1 VARLVKSAADVRIL
15 YVQPAEG
22 FGGAERQSVV
32 LIRRLREL
40 GHDVFPFVGPGQP
53 IRDALESAGITDYVF
68 TDQFPKATIEPLKF
82 RERLRR
88 GVEHLL
94 AWRRAGHAALEAAHT
109 LGGIDLVF
117 ASRPLGWAAGGMVA
131 RRLGVPIVWRCGSM
145 PTSRAQAI
153 ALRWLGRLFPPDALI
168 ANANALESL
177 MAGMV
182 KVPSAVIR
190 NGVDLDR
197 FNPRR
202 TAPVFRSALGLEN
215 APVIGVAARPHPD
228 KGFDLLA
235 DVVERVSQREPQ
247 ARVLVAGDDSWR
259 LHYQRRFRER
269 GLGMRVTFLGHVG
282 QMETFYRSCDVVAL
296 PSQPREESLP
306 NAVLEAMA
314 MERPFVAT
322 TAGHLREVI
331 TPGEQGLLTPPDDAD
346 GFAGHLVRLLRD
358 ETSRRRMGAAGR
370 ATVVAQFDDRAIARK
385 LVGLLDAVCR
395 ASGHIPAPALRAPQA
410 AVTASA
416 AE

>member
-1 VARLVKSAADVRIL
+1 VKSPLDVRIL

-40 GHDVFPFVGPGQP
+40 GHEVFPFVGPGEP
-53 IRDALESAGITDYVF
+53 IRDALETAGIFDYEF
-68 TDQFPKATIEPLKF
+68 TDAFPKATIEPMSF
-82 RERLRR
+82 VERVQRAVVHLR
-88 GVEHLL
+88 
-94 AWRRAGHAALEAAHT
+94 AWRRAGRAAQAAADAI
-109 LGGIDLVF
+109 GGIDLVF

-131 RRLGVPIVWRCGSM
+131 RRLGIPIVWRCGSM
-145 PTSRAQAI
+145 PTSRAQTF
-153 ALRWLGRLFPPDALI
+153 ALRWLGRLFPPQAMI
-168 ANANALESL
+168 ANADALSDC
-177 MAGMV
+177 MAGLV
-182 KVPSAVIR
+182 DVPSYVVR
-190 NGVDLDR
+190 NGVDVDR

-202 TAPVFRSALGLEN
+202 AQPMFRNLLGIDD

-235 DVVERVSQREPQ
+235 DVVERVARAIPRL
-247 ARVLVAGDDSWR
+247 RVLVAGDDSWQ

-269 GLGMRVTFLGHVG
+269 GLGTRVVFLGHVG
-282 QMETFYRSCDVVAL
+282 AMESFYRSCDVVAL

-331 TPGEQGLLTPPDDAD
+331 TPGEQGFLTAPDDGD
-346 GFAGHLVRLLRD
+346 GFAAHLVGLLRD
-358 ETSRRRMGAAGR
+358 ETSRRRMGALGR
-370 ATVVAQFDDRAIARK
+370 ATVTSQFDDRAIARQ
-385 LVGLLDAVCR
+385 LVRILDAVCLANGR
-395 ASGHIPAPALRAPQA
+395 IPAPAVPLPA
-410 AVTASA
+410 ALAASA
-416 AE
+416 VD